1 MMENNPQGF
10 KELQPG
16 SVLNAGKYIIEK
28 KLGEGGFGITYKAV
42 QTGLYRPVCIKEY
55 FLAGRCVRNTQARTV
70 HLQGISE
77 EMYEKYR
84 LAFVKEAQTVASLHH
99 PNIVEVIDIFDEN
112 NTSYMVMSFIEGR
125 SLQDI
130 VDTNGPLSYPDAVNY
145 MAQVTSAVEYI
156 HKHNILHRDI
166 KPENIMVTADYKA
179 ILIDFGSAREFEQD
193 KTQVHTTMLTHG
205 YAPPEQYTANSKK
218 GSYTDIYALGATLY
232 FILTGKVPLEAA
244 ARWTEE
250 LVEPKQLNPS
260 IPDEGNRTI
269 MKAMKLKKEERYQ
282 LVQDFMKDLKNMH
295 GGASGE
301 GNGGSS
307 QPKTKR
313 WMLWIVLAAV
323 LLAGTV
329 IVTYK
334 LVQGN
339 SPASEVEDAYVQ
351 KLKDNYNQA
360 IGDFNL
366 KNSWIVID
374 RGNDMGEQGHV
385 IDALKA
391 LKIIEECEADTY
403 FSKLGEEPVFESKLY
418 LYREKLDSAKINIL
432 NVYGKILS
440 DGDSDELS
448 NRMRDRL
455 IYIEYMLDQT
465 SQNSVLDVQ
474 IRPNDEMSEK
484 ARNRAQADILAFR

>member
-1 MMENNPQGF
+1 MTF

-313 WMLWIVLAAV
+313 WILWVVLAAV

-329 IVTYK
+329 VATYK

-339 SPASEVEDAYVQ
+339 SLASEVEADLIN
-351 KLKDNYNQA
+351 KLKEDYETA
-360 IGDFNL
+360 IEEFNRSCKEIVVNRDGENGHPL
-366 KNSWIVID
+366 LVKNA
-374 RGNDMGEQGHV
+374 H
-385 IDALKA
+385 DALQT
-391 LKIIEECEADTY
+391 IERCETDKY
-403 FSKLGEEPVFESKLY
+403 FSQLETAPVFEDMLRQFRKNLEEAKTTIQNDIQEELELGMQNQRLDMMQGRLKL
-418 LYREKLDSAKINIL
+418 LDDMLEQTN
-432 NVYGKILS
+432 
-440 DGDSDELS
+440 DG
-448 NRMRDRL
+448 
-455 IYIEYMLDQT
+455 
-465 SQNSVLDVQ
+465 SVL
-474 IRPNDEMSEK
+474 NDQLSAPK
-484 ARNRAQADILAFR
+484 TQQ